1 MKNPGLEV
9 RKDDLSK
16 TRIVERTAS
25 PLEKGEVA
33 IAIER
38 FGLTANNITYGV
50 VGEAIGYWQF
60 FPATEA
66 GWGNIPVWGIG
77 EVAASEHPEVKP
89 GERLYGY
96 FPMASQLVIRPE
108 RINPARMVDGSP
120 HRAKLPPVYN
130 SYARLA
136 AEFGYDRSLDD
147 ERVVLFPLY
156 ATSYCLY
163 DFLLDNSWFGAS
175 QVIVV
180 SASSKTAI
188 GLAYALHD
196 DVKAPASV
204 GLTSPANAASVK
216 KLGLY
221 DSVATYD
228 GIKGLD
234 ASRPAVIVDMSGAG
248 GVLSALAAHLGE
260 NMRYC
265 SNVGVTHHDAARVRP
280 DTMGGRSAFFF
291 APSHIKKRSDEWGPG
306 EFEKRAG
313 AFFRD
318 AALRSR
324 DWLRIERLTGAPALE
339 RVFHQLRLGKVAPDR
354 GLVVSL

>member
-1 MKNPGLEV
+1 MQVDGLEV

-16 TRIVERTAS
+16 TRIVQREAPRLS
-25 PLEKGEVA
+25 DGEVS

-60 FPATEA
+60 FPASEP
-66 GWGNIPVWGIG
+66 GWGNIPVWGTG
-77 EVAASEHPEVKP
+77 EVVASEHPEVKK

-96 FPMASQLVIRPE
+96 FPMASRLVIRPD
-108 RINPARMVDGSP
+108 RLKPARVVDGSA

-136 AEFGYDRSLDD
+136 AEPGYDRSLDD
-147 ERVVLFPLY
+147 LRVVLFPLY
-156 ATSYCLY
+156 GTSYCLY
-163 DFLLDNSWFGAS
+163 DFLLDNNWFGAS

-221 DSVATYD
+221 DSVASYD
-228 GIKGLD
+228 GIKDLD
-234 ASRPAVIVDMSGAG
+234 ASKPAVIVDMSGSGA
-248 GVLSALAAHLGE
+248 VLSALAAHLGE

-265 SNVGVTHHDAARVRP
+265 SNVGVTHHDVARVRP

-318 AALRSR
+318 AAARSR
-324 DWLRIERLTGAPALE
+324 DWLRIERLEGAEALE
-339 RVFHQLRLGKVAPDR
+339 RIFHELRLGKVGPER
-354 GLVVSL
+354 GLVASL

>member
-1 MKNPGLEV
+1 MKNLGLEV

-16 TRIVERTAS
+16 TRIVERDAP
-25 PLEKGEVA
+25 PLQDGEVS
-33 IAIER
+33 ISIER

-60 FPATEA
+60 FPASEA
-66 GWGNIPVWGIG
+66 GWGNIPVWGTG
-77 EVAASEHPEVKP
+77 EVTASEHPEVAK

-96 FPMASQLVIRPE
+96 FPMASKLVIRPD
-108 RINPARMVDGSP
+108 RVNAARVVDGSA

-130 SYARLA
+130 FYARLT
-136 AEFGYDRSLDD
+136 AEPGYDRSLDD
-147 ERVVLFPLY
+147 LRVVLFPLY

-163 DFLLDNSWFGAS
+163 DFLLDSGWFGAS
-175 QVIVV
+175 QVIIV

-228 GIKGLD
+228 GIKALD
-234 ASRPAVIVDMSGAG
+234 ASKPAVIVDMSGAG

-265 SNVGVTHHDAARVRP
+265 SNVGVTHHDATRVRP

-318 AALRSR
+318 AALRSC
-324 DWLRIERLTGAPALE
+324 DWLRIERLEGAQALE
-339 RVFHQLRLGKVAPDR
+339 RIFHELRLGKVGPER
-354 GLVVSL
+354 GLVASL

>member
-1 MKNPGLEV
+1 MKNIGLEV

-16 TRIVERTAS
+16 TRIVQRDAPPLTDGEAS
-25 PLEKGEVA
+25 

-60 FPATEA
+60 FPASEA

-77 EVAASEHPEVKP
+77 EVAASEHPEVKK

-96 FPMASQLVIRPE
+96 FPMASQLVIRPGRLKAE
-108 RINPARMVDGSP
+108 RLVDESA

-136 AEFGYDRSLDD
+136 AEPGYDRSLDD
-147 ERVVLFPLY
+147 LRVVLFPLY

-163 DFLLDNSWFGAS
+163 DFLVDNQWFGAS

-204 GLTSPANAASVK
+204 GLTSPGNASSVK

-228 GIKGLD
+228 GIKSLD
-234 ASRPAVIVDMSGAG
+234 ASQPSVIVDMSGAG
-248 GVLSALAAHLGE
+248 SVLSALAAHLGE

-265 SNVGVTHHDAARVRP
+265 SNVGVTHHDASRVRP

-306 EFEKRAG
+306 ELEKRVG

-324 DWLRIERLTGAPALE
+324 DWLRIERIEGAQALE
-339 RVFHQLRLGKVAPDR
+339 RIFHELRLGKVGPER
-354 GLVVSL
+354 GLVASL

>member
-1 MKNPGLEV
+1 MKIEGLEV
-9 RKDDLSK
+9 CKDDLSK
-16 TRIVERTAS
+16 TRIVQHDAP
-25 PLEKGEVA
+25 PLQDGDVS
-33 IAIER
+33 IAVER

-50 VGEAIGYWQF
+50 VGEAIGYWKF
-60 FPATEA
+60 FPAEA

-77 EVAASEHPEVKP
+77 EVAASEHPDVKK

-96 FPMASQLVIRPE
+96 FPMASQLVVRPGRLNAA
-108 RINPARMVDGSP
+108 RIVDVSE
-120 HRAKLPPVYN
+120 HRASLPPVYN

-136 AEFGYDRSLDD
+136 NEPAYDRSLDD

-163 DFLLDNSWFGAS
+163 DFLLDNRWFGAS

-196 DVKAPASV
+196 DAKAPASV
-204 GLTSPANAASVK
+204 GLTSPGNAASVK
-216 KLGLY
+216 RLGLY

-228 GIKGLD
+228 GIASLD
-234 ASRPAVIVDMSGAG
+234 ASKPSVIVDMSGSG
-248 GVLSALAAHLGE
+248 GVLTALNAHLGD

-265 SNVGVTHHDAARVRP
+265 SNVGVTHHDASRVRP
-280 DTMGGRSAFFF
+280 DTMGGRSAMFF

-306 EFEKRAG
+306 EFEKRSL

-318 AALRSR
+318 AAVRSR
-324 DWLRIERLTGAPALE
+324 DWIRMERLEGAEALE
-339 RVFHQLRLGKVAPDR
+339 RTFHALRLGKIAPDR
-354 GLVVSL
+354 GLVASL

>member
-1 MKNPGLEV
+1 MKIEGLEV

-16 TRIVERTAS
+16 TRIVQREAS
-25 PLEKGEVA
+25 PLKDGEVS
-33 IAIER
+33 IGIER

-60 FPATEA
+60 FPAEP

-77 EVAASEHPEVKP
+77 EVAASQHPDVAK

-96 FPMASQLVIRPE
+96 FPMASQLVIRPDRLNAA
-108 RINPARMVDGSP
+108 RIVDGSA

-136 AEFGYDRSLDD
+136 SEPGYDGSLDD

-163 DFLLDNSWFGAS
+163 DFLLDNNWFGAS

-204 GLTSPANAASVK
+204 GLTSPANATSVK

-221 DSVATYD
+221 DSVAAYD
-228 GIKGLD
+228 GIASLD
-234 ASRPAVIVDMSGAG
+234 ASQPSVIVDMSGSG

-260 NMRYC
+260 SMRYC
-265 SNVGVTHHDAARVRP
+265 SNVGVTHHESSRVRP
-280 DTMGGRSAFFF
+280 DTMGGRSAMFF

-313 AFFRD
+313 VFFRD

-324 DWLRIERLTGAPALE
+324 DWLRIERLTGAEALE
-339 RVFHQLRLGKVAPDR
+339 RVFHELRTGKVAPER
-354 GLVVSL
+354 GIVASL

>member
-1 MKNPGLEV
+1 MKNLGLEV

-16 TRIVERTAS
+16 TRIVERPQT
-25 PLEKGEVA
+25 PLQDGEVS

-60 FPATEA
+60 FPSDEP
-66 GWGNIPVWGIG
+66 GWGNIPVWATG
-77 EVAASEHPEVKP
+77 EVTDSEHPEVRR

-96 FPMASQLVIRPE
+96 FPMASRLVIRPD
-108 RINPARMVDGSP
+108 RLSPARVVDGSA

-136 AEFGYDRSLDD
+136 AEPGYDRSLDD
-147 ERVVLFPLY
+147 LRVVLFPLY
-156 ATSYCLY
+156 GTAYCLY
-163 DFLLDNSWFGAS
+163 DFLLDNHWFGAS

-204 GLTSPANAASVK
+204 GLTSPANAGSVK

-221 DSVATYD
+221 DSVGTYD

-234 ASRPAVIVDMSGAG
+234 ASKPAVIVDMSGAG

-265 SNVGVTHHDAARVRP
+265 SNVGATHHDAARVRP

-291 APSHIKKRSDEWGPG
+291 APSHIKKRADEWGPG
-306 EFEKRAG
+306 ELDKRVG

-324 DWLRIERLTGAPALE
+324 DWLRIERIEGAQALE
-339 RVFHQLRLGKVAPDR
+339 RIFHELRLGKIGPER
-354 GLVVSL
+354 GLVASL

>member
-1 MKNPGLEV
+1 VKNLGLEV

-16 TRIVERTAS
+16 TRIVRRDAPS
-25 PLEKGEVA
+25 LQDGDVS

-50 VGEAIGYWQF
+50 VGEAIGYWKF
-60 FPATEA
+60 FPAEE
-66 GWGNIPVWGIG
+66 GWGNIPVWGLG
-77 EVAASEHPEVKP
+77 EVAASEHPEVKK

-96 FPMASQLVIRPE
+96 FPMASQLVVRPG
-108 RINPARMVDGSP
+108 RLNAARLVDGSA
-120 HRAKLPPVYN
+120 HRASLPPVYN
-130 SYARLA
+130 SYVRLA
-136 AEFGYDRSLDD
+136 GEPGYDRSLDD

-163 DFLLDNSWFGAS
+163 DFLLDNDWFGAS

-228 GIKGLD
+228 GVAGLD
-234 ASRPAVIVDMSGAG
+234 ASQPSVIVDMSGSGA
-248 GVLSALAAHLGE
+248 VLSALAAHLGE
-260 NMRYC
+260 NMRFC
-265 SNVGVTHHDAARVRP
+265 SNVGVTHHDATRVRP

-306 EFEKRAG
+306 EFEKRSL

-318 AALRSR
+318 AAMRSR
-324 DWLRIERLTGAPALE
+324 DWIRIERIEGAEALE
-339 RVFHQLRLGKVAPDR
+339 RTFHALRLGKVAPDR
-354 GLVVSL
+354 GLVASL

>member
-1 MKNPGLEV
+1 MKNLGLEV

-16 TRIVERTAS
+16 TRIVERPQP
-25 PLEKGEVA
+25 PLEAGEVS

-50 VGEAIGYWQF
+50 VGESIGYWQF
-60 FPATEA
+60 FPSNEP
-66 GWGNIPVWGIG
+66 GWGNIPVWATG
-77 EVAASEHPEVKP
+77 EVTDSEHPQVAR
-89 GERLYGY
+89 GERFYGY
-96 FPMASQLVIRPE
+96 FPMASRLVIRPG
-108 RINPARMVDGSP
+108 RLNPSRVVDGSA

-130 SYARLA
+130 SYLRLA
-136 AEFGYDRSLDD
+136 AEPGYDRALDD
-147 ERVVLFPLY
+147 LRVVLSPLY
-156 ATSYCLY
+156 GTAYCLY
-163 DFLLDNSWFGAS
+163 DFLVDNHWFGAS

-204 GLTSPANAASVK
+204 GLTSPGNAASVK

-228 GIKGLD
+228 GIKSLD
-234 ASRPAVIVDMSGAG
+234 ASKPSVIVDMSGSGA
-248 GVLSALAAHLGE
+248 VLSALAAHLGE

-291 APSHIKKRSDEWGPG
+291 APSHIKKRADEWGPG
-306 EFEKRAG
+306 ELDKRVG

-324 DWLRIERLTGAPALE
+324 DWLRIERIEGAQALE
-339 RVFHQLRLGKVAPDR
+339 RIFHELRLGKIGPER
-354 GLVVSL
+354 GLVASL

>member
-1 MKNPGLEV
+1 VKTLGLEV
-9 RKDDLSK
+9 CKDDLSK
-16 TRIVERTAS
+16 TRRVERDTP
-25 PLEKGEVA
+25 PLQDGEVGV
-33 IAIER
+33 AIER

-60 FPATEA
+60 FPSSEP

-77 EVAASEHPEVKP
+77 EVAASEHPEVKK

-108 RINPARMVDGSP
+108 RLNAARIVDGSA
-120 HRAKLPPVYN
+120 HRASLPPVYN

-136 AEFGYDRSLDD
+136 SEPSYDGSLDD
-147 ERVVLFPLY
+147 ARVVLFPLY

-163 DFLLDNSWFGAS
+163 DFLLDNRWFGAS

-196 DVKAPASV
+196 DAKAPSSV
-204 GLTSPANAASVK
+204 GLTSPAHAESVK

-221 DSVATYD
+221 DSVASYD
-228 GIKGLD
+228 GIAGLD
-234 ASRPAVIVDMSGAG
+234 ASLPAVIVDMSGSG
-248 GVLSALAAHLGE
+248 GVLSALAAHLGA
-260 NMRYC
+260 NLRFC
-265 SNVGVTHHDAARVRP
+265 SNVGVTHHQASRVRP

-306 EFEKRAG
+306 EFEKRSL

-324 DWLRIERLTGAPALE
+324 DWLRIERIRGAQELE
-339 RVFHQLRLGKVAPDR
+339 RVFHELRLGKVAPER
-354 GLVVSL
+354 GLVASL

>member
-1 MKNPGLEV
+1 MKNLGLEV

-16 TRIVERTAS
+16 TRIVEHAAP
-25 PLEKGEVA
+25 PLNDGEVS

-60 FPATEA
+60 FPSDEP
-66 GWGNIPVWGIG
+66 GWGNIPVWATG
-77 EVAASEHPEVKP
+77 EVTDSEHPQVSR
-89 GERLYGY
+89 GERFYGY
-96 FPMASQLVIRPE
+96 FPMASRLVIRPD
-108 RINPARMVDGSP
+108 RLNRSRVVDGSA

-130 SYARLA
+130 SYLRLA
-136 AEFGYDRSLDD
+136 AEPGYDRSLDD
-147 ERVVLFPLY
+147 LRVVLFPLY
-156 ATSYCLY
+156 GTAYCLY
-163 DFLLDNSWFGAS
+163 DFLLDNQWFGAS
-175 QVIVV
+175 QLIVV

-204 GLTSPANAASVK
+204 GLTSPGNADSVK

-228 GIKGLD
+228 GIKALD
-234 ASRPAVIVDMSGAG
+234 ATKPTVIVDMSGSGA
-248 GVLSALAAHLGE
+248 VLSALAAHLGE

-291 APSHIKKRSDEWGPG
+291 APSHIKKRADEWGPG
-306 EFEKRAG
+306 ELDKRVG

-324 DWLRIERLTGAPALE
+324 DWLRIEKIEGAQALE
-339 RVFHQLRLGKVAPDR
+339 RIFHELRLGKVGPER
-354 GLVVSL
+354 GLVATL